1 MRVTRRSI
9 GVLCYLLTL
18 CVVTNVAEA
27 ADSSGGTTATGIAAS
42 GSDGATGF
50 CDEGCCESICSQ
62 GCSGGCQDDCCQSNC
77 FDQQRFLGLLPS
89 DHAFDSFISPLSN
102 PFFFE
107 DPRSLTEARTI
118 FLYNRLPNS
127 VGPGGVVV
135 WAEQIRGR
143 LTERLS
149 LIAPRLGDMNIQTP
163 GNSSG
168 FMSAPVG
175 FKYNLVRD
183 VQSQFLVSAG
193 MTYFIEGSNRVYQG
207 FDDGDF
213 HLFLTGGKR
222 WGNAHWISGSGF
234 RLPSNHNYGNQMWYW
249 SNQWDYQLPGNIYPL
264 IGLNWFHFMRSSSQ
278 QFNGAPSISGLDLVN
293 LPFGAVAGTNVVTC
307 PIGLRWK
314 PTRNFEFGGGW
325 EFPVTNRQ
333 DILGNR
339 TYVDVIF
346 RY

>member
-1 MRVTRRSI
+1 MQVARCSLVA
-9 GVLCYLLTL
+9 VCLLLTL
-18 CVVTNVAEA
+18 CA
-27 ADSSGGTTATGIAAS
+27 ASQADNLSETASATTATSATA
-42 GSDGATGF
+42 SDGGCGGF
-50 CDEGCCESICSQ
+50 CNGCCDNCL
-62 GCSGGCQDDCCQSNC
+62 GGCQNGCGNC
-77 FDQQRFLGLLPS
+77 FAQQRFLGMLPS
-89 DHAFDSFISPLSN
+89 DHAFDGFISPLSN

-149 LIAPRLGDMNIQTP
+149 LIAPRIGNMDIQTQ
-163 GNSSG
+163 GDSSG

-175 FKYNLVRD
+175 FKYNLIRD
-183 VQSQFLVSAG
+183 PQSQFLVSTG
-193 MTYFIEGSNRVYQG
+193 MTYFIPGSNRVYQG
-207 FDDGDF
+207 YDGGDF
-213 HLFLTGGKR
+213 HLFLTGGKQ

-234 RLPSNHNYGNQMWYW
+234 RLPSDHNYGNQMWYW
-249 SNQWDYQLPGNIYPL
+249 SNQWDYRLPGNIYPL
-264 IGLNWFHFMRSSSQ
+264 IGLNWFHFMRSTS
-278 QFNGAPSISGLDLVN
+278 NTGGGAPSFSGLDLVN
-293 LPFGAVAGTNVVTC
+293 LPFGNVAGQNVVTC
-307 PIGLRWK
+307 PIGARWK
-314 PTRNFEFGGGW
+314 PTGNFEFGAGW
-325 EFPVTNRQ
+325 EFPVTARH